1 MKYLI
6 QYVSRR
12 RFLAG
17 VRAGLD
23 LEDQPWIVAVSETVE
38 GTEAQADE
46 HAQSLDRDTDGE
58 FVHRAV
64 PVPAEPEDLELAPLA
79 KCTHCP
85 GPVGAAGWEGICS
98 PCWATIEHRM
108 DERRRAS

>member
-1 MKYLI
+1 MKFQI

-17 VRAGLD
+17 ARAGLD
-23 LEDQPWIVAVSETVE
+23 IEDQPWMTAAGETVI

-46 HAQSLDRDTDGE
+46 HASCLDADTGGD

-64 PVPAEPEDLELAPLA
+64 QVPMEPEDEIALPEVAKAPA
-79 KCTHCP
+79 
-85 GPVGAAGWEGICS
+85 VAAAS
-98 PCWATIEHRM
+98 
-108 DERRRAS
+108 RRAS